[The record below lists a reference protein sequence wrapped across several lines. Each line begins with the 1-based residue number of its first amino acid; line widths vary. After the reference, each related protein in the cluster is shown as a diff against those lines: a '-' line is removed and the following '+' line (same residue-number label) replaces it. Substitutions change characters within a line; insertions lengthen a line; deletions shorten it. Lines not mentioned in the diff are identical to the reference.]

1 MAINLDNIQNP
12 EDEEKDPKVEVTPP
26 VEVEQSEVEQVEAQ
40 EPVNTPQ
47 EPGGTDDAPTDGGG
61 EDDPLTE
68 EQMEEVQGEP
78 AEGYIG
84 ASVEDEPQETPPE
97 RERDWGDKLA
107 SGAMATLDFTSKVF
121 TNIPE
126 GLMRGTLT
134 AAESG
139 TELVSNVAMDAVVKP
154 IVTVLDSVGVME
166 GDAIIAQKRV
176 DFDFTEWLGE
186 NEFAEAEGNLFAFVG
201 LMFMPIPGS
210 RAAGATLASTRLGL
224 GTTKMFAKHAPKM
237 KTFLN
242 TNVVG
247 KTLSKTEQ
255 MYFRLSGGRAIQAQA
270 MKGAFLMPADFDTL
284 ITDKDEDVN
293 EIYGRLQN
301 MLDEGVL
308 APMFGG
314 AIKTLGAGSGFI
326 KKNVLFP
333 LAVRINAEKA
343 LRKGLNK
350 ATTQAERD
358 AVANQVIKI
367 LDDGGEEYVNKA
379 VANHEAELAAVK
391 QRRTDFNVADEASE
405 ARLTGAVDDSKDLEE
420 VKGFFHGTRQK
431 EFEAFE
437 LDPYG
442 GDGIDSADFGI
453 HLADNPLL
461 AERAAVKHQSFKEGK
476 DVARVLEVDLANKNF
491 LEIPEQQGG
500 WSTERL
506 LDDLNTAGHITDEEF
521 ETFMGRYSDLL
532 DNSGGRVEE
541 TALVKEL
548 ADLKGWDG
556 FKYKNTFDAQFPLTP
571 KVMEEIETTGSFQGR
586 KFKDQADFSAWL
598 ESQHLKTNDSYIVLD
613 PATVKIKS
621 QDALTPLREG
631 VPRGI
636 DDVVE
641 EIPTPAQV
649 KADTQAGKEALE
661 SAKASAEEAGGEIK
675 APNLGTIFKS
685 KSATKELAR
694 IAGIKVTQQ
703 GSRKHLPIAELQE
716 EVAAHF
722 KMALPPGTGRK
733 PSEVPFNVS
742 RKSQDRRTQEAWKAI
757 NEDPELVEA
766 LKITPKSLEEARIE
780 AEAIL
785 KAGGYV
791 EDMGALGTLE
801 KSVQETLYPALLNYR
816 VFDMAIAKR
825 VEKLTKMFDEASSGL
840 DQIELSAAYV
850 REMDDLA
857 KMYPTL
863 KQAQGDIAREL
874 GFMRNISDST
884 PVTKVLDDVAS
895 TPEKFEAYLKEMYP
909 ELPVEEANRKFLESR
924 KRIMQ
929 MARHNPQI
937 MDDVLTLGSGYG
949 PLAMKVL
956 LGQYVNSMLSGITTA
971 VINTTAPVPMTFAT
985 TLERAVGELSEGNV
999 KKAWTHVK
1007 GIMATLENVQHSVK
1021 TAGKAWKANDSILD
1035 KGRASVD
1042 DFHNT
1047 KKSIVEDVMGRPPK
1061 NGEQLIDY
1069 YNNFVTAP
1077 SRGLIASDE
1086 YWKNLIYRK
1095 ELRTELL
1102 FKAQKEAATL
1112 RAAGEVADEK
1122 LIFKDL
1128 WETATQTD
1136 LVFTRNNLADV
1147 ATKRAKDAGYEEGTA
1162 QYSEF
1167 HAKYM
1172 LDNWDA
1178 SIASAA
1184 ETSLKRAREVTFTS
1198 DLQDEVRSTLVQGA
1212 GHFFEDNP
1220 IAKHWFLGPLLKSRV
1235 PFVRVPTNLIAWWGE
1250 RQVVAPLRGVR
1261 DAGVNLRQSWKKMRS
1276 VVDGDF
1282 NYTPRTAEEAA
1293 KQKANIG
1300 KLTTGAGLTYWA
1312 YTKTLT
1318 GSLTGGGPED
1328 PTERRELEATGWR
1341 PYSLKRTRGDGTTEW
1356 VSYLRLDPFAMFLG
1370 AVADAGEGIRAKHGY
1385 DDLSQATIDDW
1396 IVMGA
1401 MSAYKQLDDRTFL
1414 RGLQETMTIVEGKD
1428 DVAIEIALT
1437 KTMGNLLPYGNFL
1450 NSLKQAYGDEISR
1463 EIPGHQSILN
1473 QTIDAMRLKI
1483 PGISKSMPPRLDNFG
1498 QPISAVKSWQGPD
1511 ALSPYFPPETIN
1523 AAILPLRAS
1532 ADKKDYV
1539 ADELARMMKPFWS
1552 EEHGSPISRPQKVL
1566 SIAGIPIPLEKFK
1579 WTTKEGNEWN
1589 LWHKYQLYAGQIL
1602 NDEGRNMKQ
1611 QVEYLMKTDGY
1622 ADAPEYD
1629 PNLKIPSKMT
1639 FVTETVNAHRQMALN
1654 RIAMEAIKSEV
1665 PEEKALGMYITLYT
1679 GALESHIGNDEG
1691 KKKLFMNSIEDL
1703 LGREEG
1709 SYLAAEALLKAGIR

>member
-47 EPGGTDDAPTDGGG
+47 EPGGTDDTPTDGGG

-78 AEGYIG
+78 VEGYIG

-139 TELVSNVAMDAVVKP
+139 TELVSNVAMDVVVKP
-154 IVTVLDSVGVME
+154 MVEVLDSVGVME
-166 GDAIIAQKRV
+166 GDAILAQKRV

-186 NEFAEAEGNLFAFVG
+186 NEFAEAEGNLFAFIG
-201 LMFMPIPGS
+201 LMFMPIPGA
-210 RAAGATLASTRLGL
+210 RAAGGAIASTRLGL

-255 MYFRLSGGRAIQAQA
+255 MYFRLSGGHAIQAQA

-358 AVANQVIKI
+358 AVADQVIKI
-367 LDDGGEEYVNKA
+367 LDDGGEEFVNKA
-379 VANHEAELAAVK
+379 VANHEAELAAVQ

-405 ARLTGAVDDSKDLEE
+405 ARLTGAVDDKLSQTYSLKTLSGDYDPDEALSILENSMKDLEGQLDVFE
-420 VKGFFHGTRQK
+420 GTAKGVEIEKRIQDVDDDITEWYRIDGERYADKLEGSPETVLDDFRKLQDDIDSGRSDIPTWRAAEIEKNFDDFIDDIDVAELTKGGPREFKSSDGYSFFLKSDGTVVDSLDKDKVGFLFSPFKSLK
-431 EFEAFE
+431 EF
-437 LDPYG
+437 LKDT
-442 GDGIDSADFGI
+442 DI
-453 HLADNPLL
+453 HA
-461 AERAAVKHQSFKEGK
+461 SFAK
-476 DVARVLEVDLANKNF
+476 
-491 LEIPEQQGG
+491 
-500 WSTERL
+500 
-506 LDDLNTAGHITDEEF
+506 
-521 ETFMGRYSDLL
+521 
-532 DNSGGRVEE
+532 
-541 TALVKEL
+541 
-548 ADLKGWDG
+548 
-556 FKYKNTFDAQFPLTP
+556 
-571 KVMEEIETTGSFQGR
+571 KV
-586 KFKDQADFSAWL
+586 
-598 ESQHLKTNDSYIVLD
+598 
-613 PATVKIKS
+613 
-621 QDALTPLREG
+621 
-631 VPRGI
+631 

-661 SAKASAEEAGGEIK
+661 SAKSSAEEAGGEVEGRWLD
-675 APNLGTIFKS
+675 LGTIFKS

-703 GSRKHLPIAELQE
+703 GSRKHRPMAELQE

-722 KMALPPGTGRK
+722 KMELPPGTGRK

-801 KSVQETLYPALLNYR
+801 KTVQQTLYPALLNYR

-825 VEKLTKMFDEASSGL
+825 VEKLTKMFDAASSGL

-884 PVTKVLDDVAS
+884 PITKVLDDVAS

-909 ELPVEEANRKFLESR
+909 ELPVEEANRKFLKARE
-924 KRIMQ
+924 RIMQ

-971 VINTTAPVPMTFAT
+971 IINTTAPVPMTFAT

-1007 GIMATLENVQHSVK
+1007 GIMATLEDVQHAVK
-1021 TAGKAWKANDSILD
+1021 IAGKAAKANDSILD

-1042 DFHNT
+1042 DFHSTNN
-1047 KKSIVEDVMGRPPK
+1047 SIVEDVMGRPPK

-1136 LVFTRNNLADV
+1136 LAFTRNNLADV

-1198 DLQDEVRSTLVQGA
+1198 DLQDEVRSTLVQGV

-1220 IAKHWFLGPLLKSRV
+1220 IATHWFLGPLLKSRV
-1235 PFVRVPTNLIAWWGE
+1235 PFVRVPMNLIAWWGD

-1276 VVDGDF
+1276 VVDSDF

-1483 PGISKSMPPRLDNFG
+1483 PGVSKSMPPRLDNFG

>member
-134 AAESG
+134 VAESG

-166 GDAIIAQKRV
+166 GDAILAQKRV

-284 ITDKDEDVN
+284 VTDKDEDVN

-314 AIKTLGAGSGFI
+314 AIKTLGVGSGFI

-367 LDDGGEEYVNKA
+367 LDDGGEEFVNKA

-405 ARLTGAVDDSKDLEE
+405 ARLTGA
-420 VKGFFHGTRQK
+420 
-431 EFEAFE
+431 
-437 LDPYG
+437 
-442 GDGIDSADFGI
+442 
-453 HLADNPLL
+453 
-461 AERAAVKHQSFKEGK
+461 
-476 DVARVLEVDLANKNF
+476 
-491 LEIPEQQGG
+491 
-500 WSTERL
+500 
-506 LDDLNTAGHITDEEF
+506 
-521 ETFMGRYSDLL
+521 
-532 DNSGGRVEE
+532 
-541 TALVKEL
+541 
-548 ADLKGWDG
+548 
-556 FKYKNTFDAQFPLTP
+556 
-571 KVMEEIETTGSFQGR
+571 
-586 KFKDQADFSAWL
+586 
-598 ESQHLKTNDSYIVLD
+598 
-613 PATVKIKS
+613 
-621 QDALTPLREG
+621 
-631 VPRGI
+631 

-661 SAKASAEEAGGEIK
+661 SAKASAEEAGGEVEGRWLD
-675 APNLGTIFKS
+675 LGTIFKS

-694 IAGIKVTQQ
+694 MAGIKVTQQ
-703 GSRKHLPIAELQE
+703 GSRKHRPMAELQE

-801 KSVQETLYPALLNYR
+801 KSVQQTLYPALLNYR

-825 VEKLTKMFDEASSGL
+825 VEKLTKMFDAASSGL

-909 ELPVEEANRKFLESR
+909 ELPVEEANRKFLKARE
-924 KRIMQ
+924 RIMQ

-956 LGQYVNSMLSGITTA
+956 LGQYVNSMLSGVTTA
-971 VINTTAPVPMTFAT
+971 IINTTAPVPMTFAT
-985 TLERAVGELSEGNV
+985 TLERAVGELSERNV

-1220 IAKHWFLGPLLKSRV
+1220 IATHWFLGPLLKSRV

-1261 DAGVNLRQSWKKMRS
+1261 DVGVNLRQSWKKMRS

-1450 NSLKQAYGDEISR
+1450 NSLKQAYGDGISR